1 MKRKSFCRIC
11 TALCGLEVELDGD
24 TVVRVNGDRD
34 SPLSEGFS
42 CFKGRYAGELHHRD
56 DRLLVPK
63 MRKHGAMVEVT
74 WDEALDDL
82 AAKLTRIIEESGPDA
97 VAIFQGGGSYM
108 DSAAYAMVPS
118 MRKALGTRSHYSDM
132 SIDVMSKGVV
142 GEMVAGLGIMP
153 RADFG
158 RTKMVIYVGTNPMIS
173 GGHTSMLN
181 NPAQRI
187 REFTEQGEVWVL
199 DPRRTETAMKAT
211 RHLVPRAGTDYA
223 VLAFLVRGVLEQ
235 GADWEY
241 LDAHAQDVEKLRE
254 VVAPYTR
261 EHAAAISGVAADAL
275 DDFLAAVRR
284 QGRLSIESGTGI
296 SLSPSAN
303 LTHWMSL
310 ALMIVTGSL
319 DMEGGS
325 WANPGF
331 FLKLE
336 QMGLPPAPEE
346 GWRSPGPPS
355 RPDLRTVAGE
365 YVCAALPDEIESG
378 NVRALINLSGHVLT
392 CMPDADRFRSALEK
406 LEVLMTVEILD
417 NTMANFSTHALPAKD
432 QLERVDVSLA
442 VDPSFSAIAAQ
453 FSPAMVPARGQARSY
468 WWILTELGRRMGMD
482 FNPGVDP
489 HTMSDE
495 DVVARIAQS
504 GRVPIDT
511 SGEANYTLAQDRM
524 FGWVLEHAGKMGG
537 FRLAPQPLVD
547 QLADLAPPSDLML
560 ISRRLLKQHNSRKVP
575 DKKEIPA
582 IYVSLEDAAERG
594 LSDGEM
600 ASLRGQHGEITGEV
614 KIDPTLSRGVL
625 NVPHGWEGQYNVNN
639 LTSVHQLDPITG
651 MAAASNLAVELTRLR
666 NSQGA
671 EALAV
676 SR

>member
-24 TVVRVNGDRD
+24 RVFRVNGDRD
-34 SPLSEGFS
+34 NPLSEGFS
-42 CFKGRYAGELHHRD
+42 CFKGRYAAELHHRD

-63 MRKHGAMVEVT
+63 MRKNGEMVEVS

-82 AAKLTRIIEESGPDA
+82 AAKLTRIIAELGPDA
-97 VAIFQGGGSYM
+97 VALFQGGGSYM

-158 RTKMVIYVGTNPMIS
+158 RCKMVIYVGTNPVIS

-223 VLAFLVRGVLEQ
+223 VLAFLVRGVLEH
-235 GADWEY
+235 GADWGY
-241 LDAHAQDVEKLRE
+241 LEAHSQDVDKLRE

-261 EHAAAISGVAADAL
+261 ERVAELSGVPAEAL

-303 LTHWMSL
+303 ITHWMSL

-319 DMEGGS
+319 DREGGS

-346 GWRSPGPPS
+346 GWRSPGPAS

-392 CMPDADRFRSALEK
+392 CMPDAERFRKALAS

-432 QLERVDVSLA
+432 QLERIDVSLA
-442 VDPSFSAIAAQ
+442 VDPSFSAVAAQ
-453 FSPAMVPARGQARSY
+453 FSPAMVPPRGEARSY

-489 HTMSDE
+489 DTMSDA

-511 SGEANYTLAQDRM
+511 SGEANYTLAHDRM
-524 FGWVLEHAGKMGG
+524 FGWVLDHAGKMGG
-537 FRLAPQPLVD
+537 FRLAPQALVD

-582 IYVSLEDAAERG
+582 IYVSVEDADERG
-594 LSDGEM
+594 LVDGET
-600 ASLRGQHGEITGEV
+600 ATLRGQHGEITGQV
-614 KIDPTLSRGVL
+614 KIDSSLSRGVV

-639 LTSVHQLDPITG
+639 LTSVGQLDPITG
-651 MAAASNLAVELTRLR
+651 MAAASNLTVELTKLR

-671 EALAV
+671 DALAV
-676 SR
+676 SA